1 MYYNPRAADV
11 NQGGPPP
18 KKAALR
24 RPPLGGRGGRLG
36 RMEKPPHDKRR
47 GGDAQSV
54 PARFVPHLR
63 CPGPPPKKAAL
74 RRPPLKGRG
83 GRLGQL
89 GQPRPLRS
97 GAPFARRNRKPHA
110 AFFGGARGGLSFPR
124 KKGPLAKKEKI
135 YFVSLSYAFFTPH
148 FQHSS
153 IPATAPTAACRIW
166 YGSLRMAYSG
176 VL

>member
-1 MYYNPRAADV
+1 MSTRGKTFFLRKKVFPLD
-11 NQGGPPP
+11 PLS

-24 RPPLGGRGGRLG
+24 RPPLGGRGGWLG
-36 RMEKPPHDKRR
+36 
-47 GGDAQSV
+47 GGSDS
-54 PARFVPHLR
+54 RT
-63 CPGPPPKKAAL
+63 
-74 RRPPLKGRG
+74 
-83 GRLGQL
+83 
-89 GQPRPLRS
+89 PLRS

-124 KKGPLAKKEKI
+124 KKGPLAKKEKN
-135 YFVSLSYAFFTPH
+135 YFVSLSYAFLTPH